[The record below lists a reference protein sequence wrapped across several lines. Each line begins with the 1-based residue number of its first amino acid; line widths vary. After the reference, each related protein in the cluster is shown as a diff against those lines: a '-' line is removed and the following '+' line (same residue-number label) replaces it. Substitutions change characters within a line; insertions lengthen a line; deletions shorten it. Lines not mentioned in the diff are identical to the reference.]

1 MGHTTTQGFHLLGG
15 HAVYLGPDTIDLGS
29 REETKDI
36 ARVLSGYN
44 DIVMARV
51 FAHQVCFRALLS
63 VQFVCCVRR
72 PAAPPHGR
80 DM

>member
-1 MGHTTTQGFHLLGG
+1 LLGG

-51 FAHQVCFRALLS
+51 FAHQVCVCAFGESGIVPLGVDSRARSFHTLTTL
-63 VQFVCCVRR
+63 QN
-72 PAAPPHGR
+72 GR
-80 DM
+80 GPQ